1 MNPALQWQAARCARF
16 FSNSQRLTRPPLI
29 ARDSRMK
36 PYTRRKFLKKSVLGA
51 PLVPL
56 IGANIDFPFF
66 RSARAGEPPASEKI
80 RLGLIGSGGM
90 GRGDLECFFLN
101 PEVDCA

>member
-1 MNPALQWQAARCARF
+1 
-16 FSNSQRLTRPPLI
+16 
-29 ARDSRMK
+29 MK
-36 PYTRRKFLKKSVLGA
+36 PLTRRKFLGKSVLGVGIA
-51 PLVPL
+51 PLAA
-56 IGANIDFPFF
+56 GAISFPFI

-101 PEVDCA
+101 PEVDCAVICDVDDSMIARGVEICQNKRGKKPDAVKDF